1 MSQLTPQY
9 NFDYVIVGQGI
20 CGTLLSYFLKLEEK
34 KVLVIDEPKPY
45 TASKVASGVI
55 NPITGRRLVR
65 TWMIEEIMPFSVD
78 VYKQIE
84 IELQSEFITQNNI
97 LDFHPTE
104 QMQVAFDERLQQ
116 ESAYLKQVNDRI
128 QWQQY
133 FNFPFG
139 IGEINPSWLINI
151 NQLLEKWRSL
161 LQQENVLLENKV
173 DVNQLIE
180 LYPNSTII
188 FCDGTKGFD
197 NPYFNKLPYAKNK
210 GEALIVSIPGLPRN
224 NIYKSGIS
232 LVPWKDDLWWVGSS
246 YEWNFDDE
254 LPTENFRIKMEAQLK
269 HFLKIP
275 FQIIDHIA
283 SVRPANIERRPFV
296 GLHPLHSNIGILNGM
311 GTKGCSLAPYFANQL
326 AQYLVHQS
334 PIDPLADVIR
344 FRKILST

>member
-1 MSQLTPQY
+1 MTQHTPHQKI
-9 NFDYVIVGQGI
+9 DYVIVGQGI
-20 CGTLLSYFLKLEEK
+20 CGTLLSYFLKQERK
-34 KVLVIDEPKPY
+34 NILVVDEPKPY

-65 TWMIEEIMPFSVD
+65 TWMIEEIMPFAVD
-78 VYKQIE
+78 VYKQLE
-84 IELQSEFITQNNI
+84 AELETSIITQNNI
-97 LDFHPTE
+97 LDFHPTT
-104 QMQVAFDERLQQ
+104 QMQIAFDERLQQ
-116 ESAYLKQVNDRI
+116 ESVHLKEVQENL

-133 FNFPFG
+133 FNYSFG
-139 IGEINPSWLINI
+139 IGEINPCWLINI
-151 NQLLEKWRSL
+151 NQLLEKWRVL
-161 LQQENVLLENKV
+161 LKKENVLLETKINI
-173 DVNQLIE
+173 NQLTQ

-188 FCDGTKGFD
+188 FCDGVDGSN

-210 GEALIVSIPGLPRN
+210 GEALIVSIPRLPRN

-246 YEWNFDDE
+246 YEWSFDDE
-254 LPTENFRIKMEAQLK
+254 LPTENFRIKIENKLK
-269 HFLKIP
+269 QFLKIP
-275 FQIIDHIA
+275 FQIVDHIA
-283 SVRPANIERRPFV
+283 SLRPANIERRPFV

-344 FRKILST
+344 FQKILST